1 MRNSVRAT
9 VALMAAVVALASTSD
24 RGEFGMTTR
33 MGLVTATAT
42 TMVQATGVG
51 TACGAV
57 AVMNWQR
64 GQGNRI

>member
-9 VALMAAVVALASTSD
+9 VALMAAVVASASTSD
-24 RGEFGMTTR
+24 RGEFGMATR

-42 TMVQATGVG
+42 TMVQATATTMTGMGVG

-57 AVMNWQR
+57 AVMN
-64 GQGNRI
+64 